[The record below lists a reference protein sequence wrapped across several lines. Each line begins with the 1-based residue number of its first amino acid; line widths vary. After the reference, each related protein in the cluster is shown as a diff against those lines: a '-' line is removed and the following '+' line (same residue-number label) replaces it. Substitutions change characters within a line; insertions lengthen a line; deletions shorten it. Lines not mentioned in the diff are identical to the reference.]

1 QLVYTDVQLR
11 MPQVQTLLHSIEQ
24 LDEKQYGVLVKELVQ
39 IIKLQKLSCEKT
51 EAANQPIQGN
61 TDESDGKQL
70 RIENKEFIE
79 KLLQNSDRQLP
90 DVSYRS
96 LWDWGEALL
105 QHPSFDEA
113 KPEDEQTQMADKQ
126 TEIGKAKNHLQS
138 LIRQINHRA
147 DVRLVYTDAQLSVP
161 QIQDLLQYI
170 RQLDVR
176 QYGAFVKEL
185 AQVTM
190 IQKLS
195 YDEPEAAA
203 HTADVITFPET
214 SAVLLEQRM
223 MPYPI
228 LERYIQN
235 YEEQRQLALYRDIR
249 KVEQK
254 IFPQDYGKENRIDV
268 TDNNDAGNDTHGTL
282 EYAQITTYEKKLWEN
297 RYQPQELEYSVQ
309 KAFTSE
315 EDQQR
320 NELRMQRENA
330 QIKSVQEQ
338 LDKKLKEVEHQL
350 KKVEDSTKVKE
361 DVKTFAE
368 QVKQQL
374 YEELHVEKLRRG
386 LI

>member
-1 QLVYTDVQLR
+1 MFYPEHRQEDADILAN
-11 MPQVQTLLHSIEQ
+11 PQQ
-24 LDEKQYGVLVKELVQ
+24 
-39 IIKLQKLSCEKT
+39 
-51 EAANQPIQGN
+51 EAFSS
-61 TDESDGKQL
+61 E
-70 RIENKEFIE
+70 
-79 KLLQNSDRQLP
+79 
-90 DVSYRS
+90 
-96 LWDWGEALL
+96 
-105 QHPSFDEA
+105 EA
-113 KPEDEQTQMADKQ
+113 KQEDKQ
-126 TEIGKAKNHLQS
+126 TQIVHQQKEIEKARNHLQS

-195 YDEPEAAA
+195 YNEPVINFPEA
-203 HTADVITFPET
+203 

-249 KVEQK
+249 EVEQK
-254 IFPQDYGKENRIDV
+254 IFSQDYGKENRKYV
-268 TDNNDAGNDTHGTL
+268 TGSNDAGNDIHGTL
-282 EYAQITTYEKKLWEN
+282 EYAQITTYEKKLREN

-309 KAFTSE
+309 KASTSE

-330 QIKSVQEQ
+330 QIKSAQEQ

>member
-1 QLVYTDVQLR
+1 
-11 MPQVQTLLHSIEQ
+11 M
-24 LDEKQYGVLVKELVQ
+24 
-39 IIKLQKLSCEKT
+39 
-51 EAANQPIQGN
+51 
-61 TDESDGKQL
+61 
-70 RIENKEFIE
+70 
-79 KLLQNSDRQLP
+79 
-90 DVSYRS
+90 
-96 LWDWGEALL
+96 
-105 QHPSFDEA
+105 
-113 KPEDEQTQMADKQ
+113 
-126 TEIGKAKNHLQS
+126 
-138 LIRQINHRA
+138 
-147 DVRLVYTDAQLSVP
+147 P

-195 YDEPEAAA
+195 YEEPA
-203 HTADVITFPET
+203 ITFPES
-214 SAVLLEQRM
+214 SAALLEQRM
-223 MPYPI
+223 ISYPI

-235 YEEQRQLALYRDIR
+235 YEEQRQLELYRDIR

-254 IFPQDYGKENRIDV
+254 IFPQNDRNENWRYV
-268 TDNNDAGNDTHGTL
+268 TDKSDSKYSLMRYEEATKEFT
-282 EYAQITTYEKKLWEN
+282 QITTYEKNLRES

-309 KAFTSE
+309 KASASE
-315 EDQQR
+315 DDQQR

-330 QIKSVQEQ
+330 QIKSAQEQ

-361 DVKTFAE
+361 DVRTFAE